1 MFIVDAH
8 LDLAYNAIRHKRN
21 LLKSVTDIRQG
32 EEGNKSHPNGI
43 SLVSFPDLREA
54 NVGLVFGTIF
64 VMPGSSRMAIEGDE
78 SLTYRTATY
87 HTADQAH
94 QAGQKQLDYYHRL
107 ADEVDYIRLVGNI
120 SDLDAVVAS
129 YQEGQ
134 EPLVGIVPLME
145 GADPIREPA
154 EAEMWYERGLRIVG
168 LAWDDTR
175 YAAGAWGAGGGLTK
189 EGHQLLEVMANFG
202 FILDLTH
209 MSEEASLT
217 CLDEYDGTIIASHSN
232 ARALVP
238 SPRQLSDT
246 QIRRIAERDGVIGI
260 VFANSFLKADHP
272 RTGPK
277 EGVTL
282 EHVVAHIDHICQVV
296 GDAAHIGIGTDFD
309 GGFGVEAVPAEIKNL
324 SDLPLIG
331 KALNEKGYSKED
343 IEGIMGQNWIRTL
356 RRTWS

>member
-8 LDLAYNAIRHKRN
+8 LDLAYNALRHNRN
-21 LLKSVTDIRQG
+21 LLKSVADIRKAEAG
-32 EEGNKSHPNGI
+32 KTHPNGV

-64 VMPGSSRMAIEGDE
+64 IMPANSRFAGFEDSNLSYE
-78 SLTYRTATY
+78 TAE
-87 HTADQAH
+87 QAH
-94 QAGQKQLDYYHRL
+94 QLGQTQLDYYHRL
-107 ADEVDYIRLVGNI
+107 ADEVDYIRLVGNTTE
-120 SDLDAVVAS
+120 LDEVVAS
-129 YQEGQ
+129 YQDGQ
-134 EPLVGIVPLME
+134 EKLVGIVPLME
-145 GADPIREPA
+145 GADPIREAA
-154 EAEMWYERGLRIVG
+154 EAEMWYERGLRVVG

-189 EGHQLLEVMANFG
+189 EGHQLLEVMASFG

-217 CLDEYDGTIIASHSN
+217 CLDHYDGTIIATHSN

-246 QIRRIAERDGVIGI
+246 QIRRIAERDGVVGI
-260 VFANSFLKADHP
+260 VLANSFLKSGHV
-272 RTGPK
+272 RRGPK
-277 EGVTL
+277 EAVTL

-296 GDAAHIGIGTDFD
+296 GDAAHIGLGTDFD
-309 GGFGVEAVPAEIKNL
+309 GGFGAESVPAEIKNL

-331 KALNEKGYSKED
+331 TALKEKGYSQQD
-343 IEGIMGQNWIRTL
+343 IDGFMGQNWLKML
-356 RRTWS
+356 RRTWD

>member
-8 LDLAYNAIRHKRN
+8 LDLAYNAIRHKRD
-21 LLKSVTDIRQG
+21 LLKSVADIRKA
-32 EEGNKSHPNGI
+32 EEGKSHPNGV
-43 SLVSFPDLREA
+43 SLVSFPELREA
-54 NVGLVFGTIF
+54 NIGLVFGTIF
-64 VMPGSSRMAIEGDE
+64 VMPKSSRMATKEDGPLAYD
-78 SLTYRTATY
+78 TAE
-87 HTADQAH
+87 QAH
-94 QAGQKQLDYYHRL
+94 RVGQKQLDYYHRL
-107 ADEVDYIRLVGNI
+107 ADEVDYIRLVGNA
-120 SDLDAVVAS
+120 SELEEVVAS

-134 EPLVGIVPLME
+134 ERLVGIVPLME
-145 GADPIREPA
+145 GADPIREAA

-175 YAAGAWGAGGGLTK
+175 YAAGAWRAGGGLTE

-260 VFANSFLKADHP
+260 VLANSFLKAGH
-272 RTGPK
+272 RRGNAK
-277 EGVTL
+277 EEVTL

-296 GDAAHIGIGTDFD
+296 GDATHIGLGTDFD
-309 GGFGVEAVPAEIKNL
+309 GGFGLESVPAEINTL

-331 KALNEKGYSKED
+331 KALKENGYNQEEID
-343 IEGIMGQNWIRTL
+343 GLMGQNWLRTL
-356 RRTWS
+356 RNTWS